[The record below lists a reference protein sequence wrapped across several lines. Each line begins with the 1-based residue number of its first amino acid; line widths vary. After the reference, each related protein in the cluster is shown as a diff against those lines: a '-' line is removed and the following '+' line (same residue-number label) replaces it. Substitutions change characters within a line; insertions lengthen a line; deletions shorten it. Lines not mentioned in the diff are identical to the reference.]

1 MEPWISDVRLSHEYG
16 VVNGTV
22 HEERVIEFTDTRDT
36 ETLETAMRPLTD
48 RQQQVLDCIKGH
60 IREFGFPPTRMEVA
74 KGVGLKDA
82 STISGHLAKLAEA
95 GWIQLQP
102 NKKRGIRVLETD
114 LPLVGPV
121 AEVAA
126 GTPIVAESH
135 IVERIPAAVADRFR
149 PRPDYFLTVRGDSM
163 DRTGLRDGDVVAVRA
178 TSEARNGDIV
188 VARFGDEVTLKRFR
202 RIDRRNIELVPE
214 SSNPEHAPIRL
225 DLAKHIL
232 HVDGVMVGALIGA
245 ASETTMDPEHT
256 D

>member
-1 MEPWISDVRLSHEYG
+1 MESWISDTNQTYEYG
-16 VVNGTV
+16 VFNTSSGKKYT
-22 HEERVIEFTDTRDT
+22 IQSSATMDT
-36 ETLETAMRPLTD
+36 EARETVMGQLTD

-60 IREFGFPPTRMEVA
+60 IREHGFPPTRMEVA
-74 KGVGLKDA
+74 QAVGLKDA

-95 GWIQLQP
+95 GRVELQP
-102 NKKRGIRVLETD
+102 NKKRGIRVLDTD

-135 IVERIPAAVADRFR
+135 VVERIPAAVADRFR

-178 TSEARNGDIV
+178 TSEARSGDVV

-202 RIDRRNIELVPE
+202 RIDRRNVELVPE
-214 SSNPEHAPIRL
+214 SSNPEHEPTRL

-232 HVDGVMVGALIGA
+232 HIDGVMVGALIGV
-245 ASETTMDPEHT
+245 ASETTMDLDHT
-256 D
+256 G